1 MPCWI
6 APIIAPVNQQLRIAI
21 IGLNYTPEP
30 TGNAPYTARLAEAL
44 VSAGHEVRVV
54 TGYPHYPEWRINSA
68 YTGWTRHEVINEVA
82 VKRLRHFVP
91 QKPQALARM
100 LMEFSFGTR
109 AALANWG
116 NADVVVLVSPALFS
130 SALAIVRA
138 RMSPR
143 RPAIAVWVQDIYSRG
158 VVETKSGS
166 KLAAGAMVKVESLI
180 LRAADGVIAIHER
193 FQDYLVT
200 TLGVARA
207 DTRVIRNW
215 THLPESPTAGIEEMR
230 TRLGWLRD
238 EIIVL
243 HAGNMGK
250 KQGLDNVIHAARL
263 AQDRGSTV
271 RFVLMGDGN
280 QRKYLES
287 QSSDIR
293 NLDFVDPLPE
303 HDFQTALAAADILL
317 VNELPGL
324 RDMAVPSKLTSYFN
338 AGVPVIAATDE
349 GSVTASEIAASSGG
363 IRVDA
368 ADPVSLLNAAEE
380 LGTKPEL
387 ARSLG
392 KSGLQFRHE
401 TLSEASAIAQYDEF
415 ITSLAWSRGR

>member
-1 MPCWI
+1 M
-6 APIIAPVNQQLRIAI
+6 NQHLRIAI

-44 VSAGHEVRVV
+44 VCAGHSVRVV
-54 TGYPHYPEWRINSA
+54 TGYPHYPEWRINSD
-68 YTGWTRHEVINEVA
+68 YTGWTRHEVINDVE

-91 QKPQALARM
+91 VKPRALARM
-100 LMEFSFGTR
+100 HMELSFGMR
-109 AALANWG
+109 AAFADWG
-116 NADVVVLVSPALFS
+116 NPDVIVVVSPALFS
-130 SALAIVRA
+130 SAVAILRA
-138 RMSPR
+138 RMSRR

-158 VVETKSGS
+158 VVETKTGPA
-166 KLAAGAMVKVESLI
+166 LAAMAMVNVESRI

-207 DTRVIRNW
+207 DTCVIRNW

-230 TRLGWLRD
+230 IRLGWLRD
-238 EIIVL
+238 DVVVL

-250 KQGLDNVIHAARL
+250 KQGLDNVIKAARL
-263 AQDRGSTV
+263 AQDRGSRV

-287 QSSDIR
+287 LSTDIR
-293 NLDFVDPLPE
+293 NLDFVDPLPGHE
-303 HDFQTALAAADILL
+303 FQTALAAADILL
-317 VNELPGL
+317 VNELPGV

-349 GSVTASEIAASSGG
+349 GSVTASEIAASGGG

-368 ADPVSLLNAAEE
+368 ADPDSLLSAAEE
-380 LGTKPEL
+380 LGSRPEL

-392 KSGLQFRHE
+392 ECGLQFRHE
-401 TLSEASAIAQYDEF
+401 TLSEAAAIAQYDEF
-415 ITSLAWSRGR
+415 ITSLASSRGR